1 MAVSWMNCH
10 IQWPSCV
17 RLWLSRLEPDWGQG
31 YEVSFVTVPGIDERW
46 CQHLSNVW
54 YTLDRNP
61 DMPVVQCD
69 PSPRGS
75 KVLPHPDQAARH
87 PSVDQFIW
95 TMFTRQCLSLSGI
108 KSALSSCKDDGWSV
122 FSHGT
127 GEITCLF
134 RSLNSS
140 LKLERLVGSWDSS
153 SALGECVKVQIYV
166 QCFPSLLLQKLELF
180 TNWNQTSSLKVIT
193 LHVNFWWT
201 IQGFCLP

>member
-1 MAVSWMNCH
+1 MSLVISITVLFQSCFLDLPVTNCH

-17 RLWLSRLEPDWGQG
+17 RNWLSRFGPDWGQG

-75 KVLPHPDQAARH
+75 NVLPHPDQAARH

-108 KSALSSCKDDGWSV
+108 KSALSSCKWWMKCVLTRNWGNYLFVSITKLK
-122 FSHGT
+122 SRAGET
-127 GEITCLF
+127 GRF
-134 RSLNSS
+134 M
-140 LKLERLVGSWDSS
+140 
-153 SALGECVKVQIYV
+153 ECRV
-166 QCFPSLLLQKLELF
+166 CSR
-180 TNWNQTSSLKVIT
+180 WM
-193 LHVNFWWT
+193 
-201 IQGFCLP
+201 C